1 MTFAGSDFES
11 SFGLPAIYEDDPAL
25 EKSNTKFP
33 GVFPRDADD
42 KEILEADIDRATFSE
57 RQVSKSKIHQ
67 QDLNKKL
74 DRGLEKEHSSEKKYH
89 S

>member
-33 GVFPRDADD
+33 GVFPKDADD
-42 KEILEADIDRATFSE
+42 EEVPEAGIERANLSE
-57 RQVSKSKIHQ
+57 R
-67 QDLNKKL
+67 
-74 DRGLEKEHSSEKKYH
+74 
-89 S
+89 